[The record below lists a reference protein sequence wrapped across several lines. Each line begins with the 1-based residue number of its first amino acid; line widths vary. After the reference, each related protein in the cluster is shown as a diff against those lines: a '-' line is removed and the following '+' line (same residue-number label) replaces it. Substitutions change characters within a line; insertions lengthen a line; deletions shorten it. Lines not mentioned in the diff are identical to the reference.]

1 MKTSLNAGNGSTTN
15 NATDITRCAMYIRTG
30 VPGEADYRPSEALQK
45 ERLEAYAAEKGWTI
59 SKYYE
64 DKGFSGFWMDD
75 RPALKRLM
83 ADAEKDCFDC
93 VLVLQIKRLAEI
105 IEDFTAVV
113 TKLAGLSIEVIS
125 ITQSF
130 DTSTPVGRL
139 ICGLFATLAEWEKK
153 ALIGDEPLEC
163 SVIWGESDIWGD
175 SDDTPVKRFIGRE
188 LVALLQFEREQNAEY
203 TARSELLLHG
213 ADLQRKGAQ

>member
-1 MKTSLNAGNGSTTN
+1 MNASLNAGKGSTTN
-15 NATDITRCAMYIRTG
+15 NTTDITRCAMYIRTG
-30 VPGEADYRPSEALQK
+30 VPGEVDYRPPEALQK

-83 ADAEKDCFDC
+83 ADAEKGRFDC
-93 VLVLQIKRLAEI
+93 VLVLQIERLAER

-125 ITQSF
+125 ITQPF
-130 DTSTPVGRL
+130 DTSTPAGRL
-139 ICGLFATLAEWEKK
+139 ICGLFAILAEWEKK

-163 SVIWGESDIWGD
+163 SMIWGESN
-175 SDDTPVKRFIGRE
+175 DTPVKRFIGRE

-203 TARSELLLHG
+203 TARSEVLLHG

>member
-1 MKTSLNAGNGSTTN
+1 MNTSLNAGNGSTTN
-15 NATDITRCAMYIRTG
+15 NTTDITRCAMYIRTG
-30 VPGEADYRPSEALQK
+30 VPGEVDYRPSEALQK
-45 ERLEAYAAEKGWTI
+45 ERLEAYAAGKGWTI

-83 ADAEKDCFDC
+83 ADAEKHRFDC
-93 VLVLQIKRLAEI
+93 VLVLQIERLAER
-105 IEDFTAVV
+105 IEDFTPVV

-125 ITQSF
+125 ITQPF
-130 DTSTPVGRL
+130 DTSTPAGRL
-139 ICGLFATLAEWEKK
+139 ICGLFAILAEWEKK

-163 SVIWGESDIWGD
+163 SMIWGE